1 MAEKDNKTSTSK
13 YAEQRRIYTKIKEVE
28 IDGKVF
34 TVINAFP
41 IDSKSTAKD
50 KLRALVKAY

>member
-1 MAEKDNKTSTSK
+1 MAEKKIDTATNKCI
-13 YAEQRRIYTKIKEVE
+13 EQRRIYTKIKEVE

-34 TVINAFP
+34 TVINEFP
-41 IDSKSTAKD
+41 LDSKATAKD

>member
-34 TVINAFP
+34 TVINEFP

>member
-1 MAEKDNKTSTSK
+1 MAEKDKKTSTSK
-13 YAEQRRIYTKIKEVE
+13 YAEQRRIYTKIREVE
-28 IDGKVF
+28 IDGKIF
-34 TVINAFP
+34 TVINEFP

>member
-13 YAEQRRIYTKIKEVE
+13 YAEQRRIYTKIREVE

-34 TVINAFP
+34 TVINEFP

-50 KLRALVKAY
+50 KLRDFVKAY

>member
-13 YAEQRRIYTKIKEVE
+13 YAEQRRIYTKIREVE

-34 TVINAFP
+34 TVINELP

>member
-13 YAEQRRIYTKIKEVE
+13 YAEQRRIYTKIREVE

-34 TVINAFP
+34 TVINEFP

>member
-13 YAEQRRIYTKIKEVE
+13 YAEQRRIYTKIREVE
-28 IDGKVF
+28 LDGKIF
-34 TVINAFP
+34 TVINEFP

-50 KLRALVKAY
+50 KLRELVKAY

>member
-28 IDGKVF
+28 IDGKIF
-34 TVINAFP
+34 TVINEFP

>member
-1 MAEKDNKTSTSK
+1 MVEKNTKAETNK
-13 YAEQRRIYTKIKEVE
+13 YAEQRRIYTKIREVE
-28 IDGKVF
+28 IDGKIF
-34 TVINAFP
+34 TVINEFP

>member
-1 MAEKDNKTSTSK
+1 MAEKDNKTSTNK
-13 YAEQRRIYTKIKEVE
+13 YAELRRIYTKIMEVE
-28 IDGKVF
+28 IDGKVY
-34 TVINAFP
+34 TVINEFP

>member
-34 TVINAFP
+34 TVINEFP
-41 IDSKSTAKD
+41 INSKSTAKD

>member
-1 MAEKDNKTSTSK
+1 MAEKDNNTSTSK
-13 YAEQRRIYTKIKEVE
+13 YAEQRRIYTKIREVE
-28 IDGKVF
+28 IDGKIF
-34 TVINAFP
+34 TVINEFP

>member
-13 YAEQRRIYTKIKEVE
+13 YAEQRRIYTKIREVE
-28 IDGKVF
+28 IDGKIF
-34 TVINAFP
+34 TVINEFP